1 MKSGPIRAA
10 GGVVWRDDGTL
21 RVALIYRAR
30 YDDWTL
36 PKGKLEHGERELDAA
51 VREVRE
57 ETGANVAVTRRLIAI
72 EYTVSAGRGG
82 TDHPGNDI
90 PKTVQFW
97 AMRYL
102 SGEFSASAEVDDLV
116 WLPLDDARHRL
127 THVVDRAVLDSFTA
141 RPVPQSVV
149 VLVRHAKAGK
159 RSHWDG
165 DDRLR
170 PLDKAGRRQA
180 RGLATFLQAF
190 APARVVSADRTRCV
204 QTVEPFANA
213 AGLEL
218 EITPTFTDEA
228 YVERPD
234 GTRGELLEIA
244 KATPAAVICSQG
256 TAVPGLVGDIAGLDS
271 VTARKGSAWVLCF
284 SDGNVVS
291 ADYYGKAAR

>member
-1 MKSGPIRAA
+1 VRPGPIRAA

-21 RVALIYRAR
+21 RIALIYRAR

-57 ETGANVAVTRRLIAI
+57 ETGATVAVTRRLLAI

-159 RSHWDG
+159 RSHWMAMTG
-165 DDRLR
+165 C
-170 PLDKAGRRQA
+170 A
-180 RGLATFLQAF
+180 RWT
-190 APARVVSADRTRCV
+190 
-204 QTVEPFANA
+204 
-213 AGLEL
+213 
-218 EITPTFTDEA
+218 
-228 YVERPD
+228 RPD
-234 GTRGELLEIA
+234 VVRRAVSRRSCRRSRRRGWCQPTGRDA
-244 KATPAAVICSQG
+244 CRPSSRSRTPAAWTSRSPRRSP
-256 TAVPGLVGDIAGLDS
+256 TRPTSS
-271 VTARKGSAWVLCF
+271 VRMGH
-284 SDGNVVS
+284 GR
-291 ADYYGKAAR
+291 AARDRESHAGCGDLQPGHRRAGPRR